1 MTLEASM
8 NSDIKKIF
16 LNKICTIILK
26 PINRNFNEEQ
36 NINYFVGSVID
47 INEEGILMEHP
58 ENKCKSFF
66 YKNSIIGLAEEL
78 VVYKKDEVK
87 NKNFNPYENI
97 DDLTDVIKK

>member
-1 MTLEASM
+1 M

-58 ENKCKSFF
+58 ENKVDDL
-66 YKNSIIGLAEEL
+66 YKCLE
-78 VVYKKDEVK
+78 
-87 NKNFNPYENI
+87 ENI
-97 DDLTDVIKK
+97 DSYNKKDLDIFLSRITIGCLGIPDI